1 MKSNDHSELTKVV
14 DKTLPKSRP
23 RLGEPIPNK
32 AYVKLPPVILK
43 HPISGKLVQPVP
55 EDKEMEDITPSEPKG
70 KQKEVPAVVP
80 TPSRSPEVALNKPK
94 TDWVVPPRK
103 ELRFEVTKLKA
114 TNEKLKYHPL
124 QYRYLTN

>member
-43 HPISGKLVQPVP
+43 CPVSGKLVQPVP
-55 EDKEMEDITPSEPKG
+55 EDKEMEDVTPSEPKG

-80 TPSRSPEVALNKPK
+80 TPSHSPEVVPNKPK
-94 TDWVVPPRK
+94 TDRVVPPRK
-103 ELRFEVTKLKA
+103 ELWFEVTEPKV
-114 TNEKLKYHPL
+114 TNKKPKYQPL
-124 QYRYLTN
+124 Q